1 MSFNLV
7 LLYSF
12 VYLEDFLGRW
22 AICNNQLFVFK
33 LIDLCRQC
41 NFIGKTFKNHNF
53 QRADIVSDPNFSEF
67 CNWLDHHKWRRTT
80 VSGAMAGMAAGA
92 GMGGAKVI
100 TLSLNSKILVHLCF
114 FLLNILNIFYKLN
127 LYSRYRKI
135 SN

>member
-1 MSFNLV
+1 M
-7 LLYSF
+7 
-12 VYLEDFLGRW
+12 
-22 AICNNQLFVFK
+22 
-33 LIDLCRQC
+33 
-41 NFIGKTFKNHNF
+41 GKTFENHNF

-100 TLSLNSKILVHLCF
+100 SLSLNSKILVHLCF